1 MAKPKGE
8 KHRLNLKQT
17 KTLDTNC
24 VSGILSP
31 PNILN
36 NQMISDFEGK
46 QETYFLQI
54 VVVHLT
60 NYKLV

>member
-1 MAKPKGE
+1 MAEPKGG

-36 NQMISDFEGK
+36 NQMFPDFEGK
-46 QETYFLQI
+46 QEHI
-54 VVVHLT
+54 S
-60 NYKLV
+60 YKL